1 MAQHFNCTACG
12 KCCHGQIWL
21 TLNDAFVH
29 ADRFPLAFVWTPLRQ
44 GHKDYDMA
52 SRLGTTIRLDKKH
65 ELAVIISAAAYIPPS
80 FSCPALRADKLCG
93 IHSIKPLRC
102 RSMPFSPYREEQSQ
116 ADAFKFP
123 VGFECDTSDS
133 APIVF
138 QNKKIVF
145 REDFDLERQALLSDV
160 PTIRRYAD
168 YTLKYSPMIVNNLA
182 QASLKAKSGQIITSL
197 SSFLTATRSPDAR
210 LIAEKQL
217 PVLRQFITQTAEK
230 KDLAEYHHRYVSWEK
245 EMSFLANRST

>member
-1 MAQHFNCTACG
+1 MALHFNCTACG

-29 ADRFPLAFVWTPLRQ
+29 ADRFPLAFIWTPLRS
-44 GHKDYDMA
+44 GHKDFNMA
-52 SRLGTTIRLDKKH
+52 EQLGTTIKLDKKH
-65 ELAVIISAAAYIPPS
+65 TLAVIISAAAYIPTS

-93 IHSIKPLRC
+93 IHSNKPLRC
-102 RSMPFSPYREEQSQ
+102 RSVPFSPYREEQYQ
-116 ADAFKFP
+116 AEAFKFP
-123 VGFECDTSDS
+123 AGFECDTSDS

-138 QNKKIVF
+138 QNKKIID

-168 YTLKYSPMIVNNLA
+168 YTLKYSPMIVNSLA

-197 SSFLTATRSPDAR
+197 SSFLTATRPAEAQ

-217 PVLRQFITQTAEK
+217 SVLRQFMAQTQEK
-230 KDLAEYHHRYVSWEK
+230 KDLAEYHQRYFCWEK
-245 EMSFLANRST
+245 EMNFLANRPS